1 MLLLTDI
8 IFLPELANKNWGRT
22 MVISTYQI
30 NNVLRVY
37 GNQLRQGRIS
47 SQTRPGNQRTPDMV
61 SISAGNKRDAV
72 IEKVSTDMLD
82 QIAKNGPQSHDEKQ
96 AFEKLQDEYGHPLIL
111 SRKNGNEFEFKAID
125 DTGTTTLE
133 ISEETSGEL
142 LEQLKGHIKNT
153 VSQNMI

>member
-1 MLLLTDI
+1 
-8 IFLPELANKNWGRT
+8 

-47 SQTRPGNQRTPDMV
+47 SQTRPGYQRTPDMV
-61 SISAGNKRDAV
+61 TITAGNKRDAV

-82 QIAKNGPQSHDEKQ
+82 QIARNGPQSHDEKQ

-111 SRKNGNEFEFKAID
+111 SRKNGNEFKFKAID

-142 LEQLKGHIKNT
+142 LEKLKEHIRNT

>member
-1 MLLLTDI
+1 
-8 IFLPELANKNWGRT
+8 

-47 SQTRPGNQRTPDMV
+47 SQTNSRSQRTPDMV
-61 SISAGNKRDAV
+61 TISAGNKRDAV

-82 QIAKNGPQSHDEKQ
+82 RIAKNGPQSHDEQ
-96 AFEKLQDEYGHPLIL
+96 QVFQQLQDEYGQPLL
-111 SRKNGNEFEFKAID
+111 MSKKDGNKFEFKAID
-125 DTGTTTLE
+125 DAASATFE
-133 ISEETSGEL
+133 ISEESSDEL
-142 LEQLKGHIKNT
+142 LEKLKENIRNT